1 MRYEIILEH
10 REQKDIKL
18 YHYDVNC
25 RLDIFREW
33 LVNFVSPVTIN
44 QWYYDDKPTCR
55 PPEDIIVIGL
65 RCELGEL
72 YVRPVEEAKVIQ
84 FYKGLWYVP

>member
-1 MRYEIILEH
+1 MRYEIVLLH
-10 REQKDIKL
+10 RTTGEVSL
-18 YHYDVNC
+18 YDYTIQC
-25 RLDIFREW
+25 RMDIFREW
-33 LVNFVSPVTIN
+33 LAEFASPTTVN
-44 QWYYDDKPTCR
+44 QWWYNDEPTCR